1 MKNRIILVFV
11 LLIICAFFCSCTI
24 NPHAFDWDLLGISH
38 EVTYINGQTV
48 LTWTSTGAYEHQ
60 PNGIH
65 DGMVSIKF
73 YEDGTVDFKPYDSD
87 MLHGTYNLKHNGL
100 KDTNFTVIFENGE
113 KIENG
118 YAVGYYYDDEL
129 NFDFRGIRYR
139 FTTDSRGCTEEE
151 YDKER
156 ASLVDWIRRGGTSV
170 RAGKVTLNESGAELS
185 SESLES
191 NIDLYGE
198 NCALTV
204 MQITAENELLTLDE
218 IKEGECVFY
227 EFLDTKQPHGKAIHT
242 VVIYYIEPLPEDL
255 TPPTPAEYS
264 LEDIIPRLEY
274 YFEHSDESRIK
285 ISRSLSPIQPGQN
298 DYHKYYTEQAD
309 IERYISALKEIT
321 LTEEL
326 DEPIFGDI
334 EMAYTVRFSHIEGLK
349 NDAVIKLIGDY
360 VKLGDK
366 YYRVSSFPRFEY
378 EGAVMTFTMLNNDLK
393 VYSKD
398 EYMYDADGYLLDV
411 EFIIDPEDYEYMPSH
426 YTLTL
431 VCELGE
437 ITVYDNTHFWY
448 KGQFYLV
455 VSEKNFSEFY

>member
-1 MKNRIILVFV
+1 MKKIVLVLV
-11 LLIICAFFCSCTI
+11 LTIICIVFCSCRI
-24 NPHAFDWDLLGISH
+24 NPSEFRWELFGIYH
-38 EVTYINGQTV
+38 NVTYVNGQTV

-65 DGMVSIKF
+65 DGMVSIRF
-73 YEDGTVDFKPYDSD
+73 YEDGTVDFKPYDSE
-87 MLHGTYNLKHNGL
+87 MLHGTYTLKHNGL

-118 YAVGYYYDDEL
+118 YAVGYYYGDEL

-156 ASLVDWIRRGGTSV
+156 ASLANWIRRGGMSIRNGEV
-170 RAGKVTLNESGAELS
+170 KLKENGAELCA
-185 SESLES
+185 ESLEN

-198 NCALTV
+198 NCALTLI
-204 MQITAENELLTLDE
+204 QITEENELVTLDD

-227 EFLDTKQPHGKAIHT
+227 EFFDTKQPHGKDIHT
-242 VVIYYIEPLPEDL
+242 VVIYYIEPLP
-255 TPPTPAEYS
+255 PQEYEPQEYK
-264 LEDIIPRLEY
+264 LDELNTRLQY
-274 YFEHSDESRIK
+274 YFEHPDESMIK
-285 ISRSLSPIQPGQN
+285 VSRSLSPIQSGQN

-309 IERYISALKEIT
+309 IERYISALREIT

-326 DEPIFGDI
+326 DEPIFDDI

-431 VCELGE
+431 VCELGV

-455 VSEKNFSEFY
+455 VSEKNFSAFY

>member
-1 MKNRIILVFV
+1 MMKKIVLVLV
-11 LLIICAFFCSCTI
+11 LMIICIVFCSCRI
-24 NPHAFDWDLLGISH
+24 NPSEFRWELFGIYH
-38 EVTYINGQTV
+38 NVTYVNGQTV

-65 DGMVSIKF
+65 DGMVSIRF
-73 YEDGTVDFKPYDSD
+73 YEDGTVDFKPYDSE
-87 MLHGTYNLKHNGL
+87 MLHGTYTLKHNGL

-118 YAVGYYYDDEL
+118 YAVGYYYGDEL

-156 ASLVDWIRRGGTSV
+156 ANLADWIRRGGMFIRNGEV
-170 RAGKVTLNESGAELS
+170 KLKENGAELCA
-185 SESLES
+185 ESLED

-198 NCALTV
+198 NCTLTLI
-204 MQITAENELLTLDE
+204 QITEENELVTLDD

-227 EFLDTKQPHGKAIHT
+227 EFFDTKQPHGKAIHT
-242 VVIYYIEPLPEDL
+242 VVIYYIEPLP
-255 TPPTPAEYS
+255 PQEYEPQEYK
-264 LEDIIPRLEY
+264 LDELNTRLQY
-274 YFEHSDESRIK
+274 YFEHPDESMIK
-285 ISRSLSPIQPGQN
+285 VSRSLSPIQSGQN
-298 DYHKYYTEQAD
+298 DDHKYYTEQAD
-309 IERYISALKEIT
+309 IERYISALREIT

-326 DEPIFGDI
+326 DEPIFDDI

-455 VSEKNFSEFY
+455 VSEKNFSAFY